1 MEIAIVLGLLMLA
14 ITLFV
19 TEKLP
24 VDVLTL
30 LLLTAL
36 VGTGVLAPREAFAG
50 FSSDII
56 IILGSI
62 FVLSGA
68 MQETGLLDVVGDR
81 LALIG
86 RGSSNR
92 LLLALMGAASG
103 ISAFMNN
110 TTVTA
115 MLVPPVI
122 GIARNAAISPSK
134 LLMPLAFASIF
145 GGTCT
150 LIGTSVNVA
159 VSGYIAHSQLAP
171 LGFFEITPIGLVIV
185 AVGTAYML
193 IIGQRLLPAHENES
207 LTATYA
213 LCDYLSEIVVL
224 PGSPLA
230 GQRCHASELSR
241 LGFRILKLIRGDA
254 ELLPGSEVIIKP
266 GDMLLV
272 EGKMDDLMKVAETE
286 GIEIKAQRKLED
298 AGLQGTE
305 LKVAEALI
313 APQSVLIGRTLR
325 TADFR
330 KHYGLSVLAIHRQ
343 GQPLREKIGDVRL
356 RLGDL
361 LLVEGPAECAERLPR
376 DAGLVILGEC
386 RRTGALTRKGFYAV
400 GAFLAAII
408 VGSAGWLPLSIAFLA
423 AALLSVILGCIS
435 IERAR
440 ACIDLRLLI
449 LIGGMTAF
457 GTAMEKT
464 GAAQWLAHGIVVALS
479 PLGITAVMA
488 GFFVL
493 TILLTQPMSNA
504 AAALVVLPV
513 AMSAAR
519 ELGLDERT
527 FAISIMLAASIS
539 FIAPLEPACILVYGP
554 GKYRFVDFIKIGG
567 GLTLIL
573 IPVVLFLIP
582 VFWPLYANSR

>member
-1 MEIAIVLGLLMLA
+1 MQIALVLGLLVLA
-14 ITLFV
+14 LVLFA
-19 TEKLP
+19 TEKLA

-30 LLLTAL
+30 LLLTVL
-36 VGTGVLAPREAFAG
+36 VGAGVLAPAEAFAG

-56 IILGSI
+56 VILGSI

-68 MQETGLLDVVGDR
+68 LQETGLLDAVGAR
-81 LALIG
+81 LTRIG

-92 LLLALMGAASG
+92 LLLALMGTASG
-103 ISAFMNN
+103 VSAFMNN

-122 GIARNAAISPSK
+122 GIARNAALSPSK

-150 LIGTSVNVA
+150 LIGTSTNVA
-159 VSGYIAHSQLAP
+159 VSGYIAHSHLAP

-193 IIGQRLLPAHENES
+193 LIGQRLLPAHEVES
-207 LTATYA
+207 LTAAYA
-213 LCDYLSEIVVL
+213 LREYLSEIVVL

-230 GQRCHASELSR
+230 GQRSHASELSR
-241 LGFRILKLIRGDA
+241 LGFRILKLIRGDE
-254 ELLPGSEVIIKP
+254 ELLPSSEVIIEP
-266 GDMLLV
+266 GDRLLV
-272 EGKMDDLMKVAETE
+272 EGKVDDLMKVTGSE
-286 GIEIKAQRKLED
+286 GIEIRAKRKLD
-298 AGLQGTE
+298 DLE
-305 LKVAEALI
+305 LRGADLKIAEALI
-313 APQSVLIGRTLR
+313 APQSALIGRTLR

-330 KHYGLSVLAIHRQ
+330 RRYGLSVLAIHRH
-343 GQPLREKIGDVRL
+343 GQSLREAIGDVRL

-361 LLVEGPAECAERLPR
+361 LLVEGPAESAERLPR
-376 DAGLVILGEC
+376 EAGLLTLEEH
-386 RRTGALTRKGFYAV
+386 RRPVALSRKGIYAV
-400 GAFLAAII
+400 GAFLAAI
-408 VGSAGWLPLSIAFLA
+408 VAGSAGWLPLSIAFLA
-423 AALLSVILGCIS
+423 AALLTVLLGCIS

-479 PLGITAVMA
+479 PLGVMAVLA

-519 ELGLDERT
+519 ELGVDERT
-527 FAISIMLAASIS
+527 FAIAIMLAASIS
-539 FIAPLEPACILVYGP
+539 FIAPLEPSCILVYGP
-554 GKYRFVDFIKIGG
+554 GKYRFADFIKIGV
-567 GLTLIL
+567 GLTLVL

-582 VFWPLYANSR
+582 VFWPLYAHSR